1 MSICGWKAEFSVVS
15 RSQNKEKI
23 AAVLLENTFTS
34 IPDIA
39 RLLFPF
45 RHVVPLWFIP
55 AVNNSHSFRI
65 IKWLPVWFYKN
76 QFKSGRKS
84 CRITQPTLFLS
95 GLSDQVCCNFKKK
108 THLIGRKPHFIGSKT
123 HFIGRKTHLIGRKT
137 HLIWRK
143 KLFPLQLIPPKMM
156 TDLYTTCGAPVKRLA
171 RSVGKQF
178 HIIWCIIAD
187 LRSNIWDISKLLDRF
202 PAGSHNETWA
212 CSDYYQT
219 ITYFLDE
226 VERRTKKNKTMADP
240 TNCTSGALL
249 EPGKWTS

>member
-1 MSICGWKAEFSVVS
+1 MDAQAALDYLHTREDIASDRIIIFGRSLGGAVALDLAT

-39 RLLFPF
+39 RLLFP
-45 RHVVPLWFIP
+45 
-55 AVNNSHSFRI
+55 FRI

-95 GLSDQVCCNFKKK
+95 GLSD
-108 THLIGRKPHFIGSKT
+108 
-123 HFIGRKTHLIGRKT
+123 
-137 HLIWRK
+137 
-143 KLFPLQLIPPKMM
+143 QLIPPKMM

-187 LRSNIWDISKLLDRF
+187 LRSNI
-202 PAGSHNETWA
+202 
-212 CSDYYQT
+212 
-219 ITYFLDE
+219 
-226 VERRTKKNKTMADP
+226 
-240 TNCTSGALL
+240 
-249 EPGKWTS
+249 